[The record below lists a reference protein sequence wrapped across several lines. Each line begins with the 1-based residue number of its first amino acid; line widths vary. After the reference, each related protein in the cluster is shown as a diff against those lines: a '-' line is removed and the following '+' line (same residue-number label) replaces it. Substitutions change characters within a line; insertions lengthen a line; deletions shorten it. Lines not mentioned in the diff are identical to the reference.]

1 MKSLNETI
9 KTLNFDS
16 LDSEI
21 MASTGKDEVT
31 YKKDTVSQLV
41 LESFEEEGFSRQDA
55 AGMVNNFVDFLK
67 AQLLEGTALI
77 FTGHGRLIPRLKEG
91 GRPVRDLS
99 RSTSIEM
106 KTTATITFSKTQ
118 KCQGE
123 KISTRRIVKDFIAS
137 QIEQQ
142 NSAILAELTAE
153 MFIALIHR
161 TKIEGRR
168 MEVRGLGVFRSTLV
182 ESREGRNPKTGEAT
196 HIPATSYPRFRIST
210 PFRKEL
216 TESLAK

>member
-9 KTLNFDS
+9 KTLNFDA

-21 MASTGKDEVT
+21 MASTGKEEVT

-41 LESFEEEGFSRQDA
+41 LENFQEECFSRQDA

-67 AQLLEGTALI
+67 ARLLEGTALI
-77 FTGHGRLIPRLKEG
+77 FTGHGRLIPRLKQG

-123 KISTRRIVKDFIAS
+123 KISTRRIVKDFV
-137 QIEQQ
+137 Q
-142 NSAILAELTAE
+142 NLRQKCSLPLS
-153 MFIALIHR
+153 IALR
-161 TKIEGRR
+161 LK
-168 MEVRGLGVFRSTLV
+168 VVVWKFVVLVFSALLLLNHEKVVTQRLANQRIFLQLATLV
-182 ESREGRNPKTGEAT
+182 FVSAPLSVRN
-196 HIPATSYPRFRIST
+196 
-210 PFRKEL
+210 
-216 TESLAK
+216 